1 MKAFI
6 QHTIFPILAA
16 MIWGTAFSAQTVASE
31 YVQPF
36 AVNAFRGLVASAVLA
51 LVCVVLKIRP
61 GDRKQVIR
69 GSLLC
74 GMALFIASN
83 FQQYGIGE
91 AGAGK
96 SGFITALYIVLV
108 PVFGIFLNKRTT
120 LKVWIAVFIA
130 VVGMYFLCVK
140 PGVTFGM
147 GDLALLICAVMFTL
161 QILAIDVYSERV
173 NPIVLS
179 AGQLLVC
186 GVLSLIASLL
196 TEKTALA
203 DFGPC
208 LWQMLYVAIFSSCVA
223 YTLQIFAQKGGN
235 PSLVSLL
242 LSLESVFAL
251 LGGMI
256 LLGEKMTGRE
266 YAGCALMGMAILI
279 SQLPDRQKEKEG
291 A

>member
-61 GDRKQVIR
+61 GERKQVIR

-161 QILAIDVYSERV
+161 QI
-173 NPIVLS
+173 
-179 AGQLLVC
+179 
-186 GVLSLIASLL
+186 
-196 TEKTALA
+196 
-203 DFGPC
+203 
-208 LWQMLYVAIFSSCVA
+208 
-223 YTLQIFAQKGGN
+223 FAQKGGN

>member
-1 MKAFI
+1 M
-6 QHTIFPILAA
+6 
-16 MIWGTAFSAQTVASE
+16 
-31 YVQPF
+31 
-36 AVNAFRGLVASAVLA
+36 
-51 LVCVVLKIRP
+51 
-61 GDRKQVIR
+61 
-69 GSLLC
+69 
-74 GMALFIASN
+74 
-83 FQQYGIGE
+83 
-91 AGAGK
+91 
-96 SGFITALYIVLV
+96 
-108 PVFGIFLNKRTT
+108 
-120 LKVWIAVFIA
+120 WIAVFIA